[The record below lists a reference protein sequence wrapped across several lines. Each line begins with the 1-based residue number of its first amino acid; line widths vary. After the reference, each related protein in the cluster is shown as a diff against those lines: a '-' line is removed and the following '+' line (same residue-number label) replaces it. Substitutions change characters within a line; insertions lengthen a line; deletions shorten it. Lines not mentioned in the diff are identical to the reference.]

1 MLEIWTWV
9 PVIGQQ
15 AHFPQGVFS
24 SALTWQFSS
33 QTRED
38 IKIEKIE
45 KKGQENR
52 VKSFKK
58 RVDRMKRKEDSF
70 LGWRESYR
78 WGQLFLSWAA
88 AQRTASSSFPR
99 CRRLYGA
106 WWYTM
111 HATCPWSMAEARL
124 HSHLRLAVWF
134 RAAPWRLQL
143 AFNGGKVYWRLEWCV
158 YQEELHVANFQNGI
172 RKQGKDSV
180 F

>member
-1 MLEIWTWV
+1 
-9 PVIGQQ
+9 VIGQQ

-78 WGQLFLSWAA
+78 
-88 AQRTASSSFPR
+88 
-99 CRRLYGA
+99 
-106 WWYTM
+106 
-111 HATCPWSMAEARL
+111 
-124 HSHLRLAVWF
+124 
-134 RAAPWRLQL
+134 
-143 AFNGGKVYWRLEWCV
+143 
-158 YQEELHVANFQNGI
+158 
-172 RKQGKDSV
+172 
-180 F
+180 